1 MSIRELL
8 RKQCNG
14 TQPVPAQII
23 WIPEKVEGAGTQMKR
38 IQMIVIAWIACWT
51 FVVSG
56 QEYELE
62 SLTAARAVR
71 QVAESEEGA
80 EN

>member
-1 MSIRELL
+1 MEHRS
-8 RKQCNG
+8 
-14 TQPVPAQII
+14 VPDQTI
-23 WIPEKVEGAGTQMKR
+23 WILEKVKGVSTQMKR

-62 SLTAARAVR
+62 VLTAARAVR
-71 QVAESEEGA
+71 LVAESE
-80 EN
+80 